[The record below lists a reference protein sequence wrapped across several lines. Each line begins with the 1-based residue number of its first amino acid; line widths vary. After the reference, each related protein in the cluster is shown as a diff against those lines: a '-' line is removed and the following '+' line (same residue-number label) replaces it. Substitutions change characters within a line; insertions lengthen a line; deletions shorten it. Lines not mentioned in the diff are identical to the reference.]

1 MTEKK
6 TIHFILS
13 SEDSD
18 LIAWK
23 NSLPKRAFNRT
34 VNPVTKIA
42 LTIPAAHR
50 SKPRGGSK
58 YERKIRLCRIIKVK
72 IWKNKVE
79 VISIDAI

>member
-1 MTEKK
+1 MTNKRV
-6 TIHFILS
+6 IHFVLS
-13 SEDSD
+13 SEDGD

-23 NSLPKRAFNRT
+23 NSLPKRVFNWA
-34 VNPVTKIA
+34 VNPVTKTA
-42 LTIPAAHR
+42 LTIPATHR

-79 VISIDAI
+79 CD